1 MHTELDRGMSD
12 TKTNLRVALIGC
24 GKMGTQPSDR
34 IKAVLPSGWLPL
46 SHAESVKSL
55 PGLDLVALCDGDT
68 ERARSAAAAYGVDDV
83 FSDYREMIAAVKPDL
98 VSIATRTE
106 GRCEIIRHLAAH
118 GVRGIHAEKP
128 LGRSRGEYRSALSGI
143 AEHDVAFSYGTTRRF
158 MSVYRKAFDLIAEG
172 AIGAVTQVT
181 VEFGRTWLLW
191 NHPHTVDLMLAFA
204 GCSEIDHVQ
213 AQCEFAPEAWDGET
227 LDADPIL
234 EFGSVRF
241 ANGVQGIIT
250 SAPGFNVRVAGESG
264 SLAIRGNG
272 GQLEL
277 SRSASAE
284 DPYQS
289 AVESVP
295 VEPRLS
301 GTQTAFSELAHAVQT
316 QGETSITAAEVQLSG
331 DILFGLAWSGI
342 HEGRRT
348 KLEEVPEDFIV
359 TGRVGDLF
367 A

>member
-1 MHTELDRGMSD
+1 MSD
-12 TKTNLRVALIGC
+12 AKTKLKAALIGC
-24 GKMGTQPSDR
+24 GKMGTQPSER

-46 SHAESVKSL
+46 SHAESMKSL
-55 PGLDLVALCDGDT
+55 PGLDLVALCDGDS
-68 ERARSAAAAYGVDDV
+68 ERVGAAARAYGVTDV
-83 FSDYREMIAAVKPDL
+83 FSDHREMIAAVKPDI

-106 GRCEIIRHLAAH
+106 GRCEIIRHLAAN

-128 LGRSRGEYRSALSGI
+128 LGRSRSEYRSGLSSI

-158 MSVYRKAFDLIAEG
+158 MAVYRRALELVAEG

-272 GQLEL
+272 GDLEL
-277 SRSASAE
+277 SRPASAE

-289 AVESVP
+289 AVEPVA
-295 VEPRLS
+295 VEPELS
-301 GTQTAFSELAHAVQT
+301 GTQTAFSELVQAVQT
-316 QGETSITAAEVQLSG
+316 QGETSITAAAVQLSG
-331 DILFGLAWSGI
+331 DVLFSLAWSGL

-348 KLEEVPEDFIV
+348 TIEAVPEDFIV